1 MFRSFENSGYQKEV
15 IPVSSSHSGVVN
27 NNSVAYNEDVP
38 VIDMTNQGV
47 IDWNSFQL
55 YSELDQYSGKT
66 NGDSLGTQHHSVE
79 PMSSTT
85 NSTQFTNFGSHNGYV
100 QPSNQMHDHS
110 GWSMT
115 GGNQQINV
123 DNTLNTFTMNNSSG
137 ADMMNG
143 HGCNGDTDQHQSAG
157 LHVPWELLD
166 PDYSQIMN
174 GYF

>member
-1 MFRSFENSGYQKEV
+1 MNRSFENSGYQKEA
-15 IPVSSSHSGVVN
+15 IPVSNSHSGVSNIN
-27 NNSVAYNEDVP
+27 NVTFSEDVVP
-38 VIDMTNQGV
+38 VMDMNQGV

-55 YSELDQYSGKT
+55 YSEIDQYSKS
-66 NGDSLGTQHHSVE
+66 NGDSLGIQHHSVE
-79 PMSSTT
+79 PMSS
-85 NSTQFTNFGSHNGYV
+85 NSTQFTNFGGHNGYV
-100 QPSNQMHDHS
+100 QPNNQIHDHS

-123 DNTLNTFTMNNSSG
+123 DNTPNTFTMNNGSG
-137 ADMMNG
+137 TDMMNG
-143 HGCNGDTDQHQSAG
+143 GCNGDTDQQQSAG